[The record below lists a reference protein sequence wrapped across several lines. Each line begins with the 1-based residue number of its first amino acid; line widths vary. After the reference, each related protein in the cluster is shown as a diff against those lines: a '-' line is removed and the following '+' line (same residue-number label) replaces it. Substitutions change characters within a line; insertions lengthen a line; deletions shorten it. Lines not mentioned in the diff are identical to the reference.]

1 MFQSPVKLLPLLFV
15 LLLYGCSSTPPTTQV
30 VQTPNEE
37 LIEDIKLYDLEA
49 DEIDLGVKIYLPK
62 LSFKFDSFDLSNV
75 ARDKLAYIVQLCQE
89 ESALNRNVL
98 VMGHADSK
106 GTTEYNLQLSRE
118 RAITVKDTLLEL
130 GLQSSRVTAAWYGA
144 NQPIV
149 PNQFSDGRDNPEGR
163 AVNRRVEVVI
173 LNP

>member
-1 MFQSPVKLLPLLFV
+1 MFQNPARLLPLFFTMLF
-15 LLLYGCSSTPPTTQV
+15 YGCSSTPPLPEV
-30 VQTPNEE
+30 VQTPNEA
-37 LIEDIKLYDLEA
+37 LIEEIKLYDLEA
-49 DEIDLGVKIYLPK
+49 DEVDLGVKIYLPK
-62 LSFKFDSFDLSNV
+62 LSFEFDSFDLSDV

-106 GTTEYNLQLSRE
+106 GTAEYNLKLSRE
-118 RAITVKDTLLEL
+118 RAIAVKDTLLGL
-130 GLQSSRVTAAWYGA
+130 GLQSSRVSAAWYGA
-144 NQPIV
+144 TQPIV
-149 PNQFSDGRDNPEGR
+149 PNKFSDGSDNPEGR